1 MKARP
6 TLFTLLVTVALNASA
21 AESDGWITLFN
32 GRNLDGWTQH
42 GGKAIYRVDDDQI
55 VGVPVPNTPNSFLC
69 TQRTFKDFIL
79 ELEFKPM
86 TGLNSGVQVRSEV
99 FPEARSVQ
107 AGGKTFK
114 IPADR
119 VHGYQI
125 EIDPS
130 ERAWTGG
137 IYDEGRRGWL
147 KDLKDNEPARK
158 AFKAN
163 DWNRFR
169 IECRGDTIKTWLNG
183 VPAAEIHD
191 DMTPAGLIALQV
203 HGIGKD
209 PKQLE
214 VRWRNLRLKDLS
226 TPAFADEREDPNW
239 TGPAYQ
245 ALPALEG
252 QGWQYLFDG
261 KSLDGWR
268 VTDFAGHGSV
278 GVKGGRLEIEMGAML
293 TGVNLVRTNDM
304 PQSGY
309 ELALDAM
316 KVDGSDFFC
325 ALTFPVGES
334 CCSFVV
340 GGWGGG
346 VVGISSIDGN
356 DASSNETTKFKDFE
370 KNKWFRIRVR
380 VTGEKIEAWIG
391 KEKMVDVLL
400 EDRRIAVRPG
410 EIEDSQPLGIATYQT
425 SAAFRNIQ
433 WRPLK

>member
-1 MKARP
+1 MQPR
-6 TLFTLLVTVALNASA
+6 LTLLALLVPVALTASA
-21 AESDGWITLFN
+21 SEASDWIMLFN
-32 GRNLDGWTQH
+32 GHNLDGWTQH
-42 GGKAIYRVDDDQI
+42 GGKAVYRVDNGQI
-55 VGVPVPNTPNSFLC
+55 VGMPVPNTPNSFLC
-69 TQRTFKDFIL
+69 TARTYKDFIL

-99 FPEARSVQ
+99 FAEPKSVQ
-107 AGGKTFK
+107 VDGKTFK

-119 VHGYQI
+119 VHGYQV

-163 DWNRFR
+163 AWNHFR
-169 IECRGDTIKTWLNG
+169 IECRGDMIKTWLNG
-183 VPAAEIHD
+183 VPAAEIRDHV
-191 DMTPAGLIALQV
+191 TPAGIIGLQV

-209 PKQLE
+209 PKELE
-214 VRWRNLRLKDLS
+214 VRWRNVRLKQLDAA
-226 TPAFADEREDPNW
+226 TPSDPREDPNW

-245 ALPALEG
+245 ALPPLEG
-252 QGWQYLFDG
+252 EGWQYLFDG
-261 KSLDGWR
+261 KSLDGWK
-268 VTDFAGHGSV
+268 VTEFAGHGPV
-278 GVKGGRLEIEMGAML
+278 GVRAGRLEIEMGAML
-293 TGVNLVRTNDM
+293 TGVNLVRTNDI
-304 PQSGY
+304 PRHGY

-325 ALTFPVGES
+325 ALTFVTRES
-334 CCSFVV
+334 CCSLVI

-370 KNKWFRIRVR
+370 KNKWFRVRVR
-380 VTGEKIEAWIG
+380 VTQDKIEAWIG
-391 KEKMVDVLL
+391 KEKMVDVQV

-410 EIEDSQPLGIATYQT
+410 EIEDSQPFGIATYQT
-425 SAAFRNIQ
+425 TAAFRNIQ